1 MPSHP
6 ATNAHR
12 TLGGMLGADPSIDD
26 AFADPHLR
34 GAAESILAR
43 PCPPWMIQNQ
53 PRLKTIADVGHD
65 PSFIRRLAEREYIS
79 AFRER
84 FRTIA
89 PDAECANQLVV
100 PPPARETFDRDDA
113 KRLLDASAFAVRLH
127 EINVD
132 AARHEGVGEGASGG
146 GADIGSVRAIAD
158 APCVD
163 GNEPR
168 AIRLQLNRADYFE
181 GVGSGDNLDVVLS
194 MLRTLPSVHAA
205 VGVQRSHVMPFL
217 RVLGS
222 TEVRREAPVTLM
234 IVPDQRDPTDPTLAL
249 SQWAHDNAK
258 PARTPDGR
266 SALIVPRIATRGD
279 CPSQEIPAE
288 RLVLEGFGASAPSA
302 DLQCELVQSDLL
314 FQGGNILV
322 VEQALAAKPG
332 GGVGEGG
339 GGTERVLV
347 IGEAEIERNRHAFA
361 STEEIRERFRTTF
374 GVDRVLVLPNISFH
388 IDYDVSFRADSGRVT
403 AFVNDQQTACR
414 IIAEIAIERLERSRA
429 SPADVLRAL
438 RQAVMKQD
446 AQAVAAHLAVTFRP
460 HITPDGRFAPSIL
473 TALWPTQSK
482 HGDEKSPLPARV
494 AFVYRILAAFDHLIA
509 PVFVGSRPSE
519 NATPIETYFLAMT
532 RQTREREA
540 LHKQLREQGWL
551 VAQIPSTSDG
561 ACSLNALNAL
571 HMGQSA
577 ILPSFGRGL
586 EPFDVATR
594 NAWERGLSRFRGHS
608 RDQIVQIGCD
618 ESQRRQG
625 AVRCTVGPV

>member
-1 MPSHP
+1 
-6 ATNAHR
+6 
-12 TLGGMLGADPSIDD
+12 
-26 AFADPHLR
+26 
-34 GAAESILAR
+34 
-43 PCPPWMIQNQ
+43 MIQNH
-53 PRLKTIADVGHD
+53 PRQRTIADVGHD

-89 PDAECANQLVV
+89 PDAEFASQLAV

-113 KRLLDASAFAVRLH
+113 KRLMDGSEFAVRLH

-132 AARHEGVGEGASGG
+132 APRHEGVGE
-146 GADIGSVRAIAD
+146 IGSVRALAD

-163 GNEPR
+163 GNEPC

-181 GVGSGDNLDVVLS
+181 GEGSGDNLDVVLS

-205 VGVQRSHVMPFL
+205 VGVQRSHVLPFL
-217 RVLGS
+217 RAMHSADVH
-222 TEVRREAPVTLM
+222 REAPVTLM
-234 IVPDQRDPTDPTLAL
+234 IVPDQRDPADPTLAL

-258 PARTPDGR
+258 PAHTPDGR
-266 SALIVPRIATRGD
+266 RALIVPRIATRGD

-288 RLVLEGFGASAPSA
+288 RLVLQGFGAFAPSA
-302 DLQCELVQSDLL
+302 DLQCEIVQSALL

-322 VEQALAAKPG
+322 VEQALGAKH
-332 GGVGEGG
+332 GESG

-361 STEEIRERFRTTF
+361 SPEDIRELFRTTF

-388 IDYDVSFRADSGRVT
+388 VDYDVSFRTGNGRVT
-403 AFVNDQQTACR
+403 AFVNDEQTACR
-414 IIAEIAIERLERSRA
+414 IVAEIAIDRLERSRA
-429 SPADVLRAL
+429 APADVLRAL

-446 AQAVAAHLAVTFRP
+446 AQTVAAHLAATLRP
-460 HITPDGRFAPSIL
+460 HITSDGRFAPSIL

-482 HGDEKSPLPARV
+482 HGDEKSPLSAHV
-494 AFVYRILAAFDHLIA
+494 ALVYRILAAFDHLIA

-519 NATPIETYFLAMT
+519 NSTPIETYFLALN

-540 LHKQLREQGWL
+540 LHRQLGVQGWS
-551 VAQIPSTSDG
+551 VAQVPSTSDG

-571 HMGQSA
+571 HIGQSA

-586 EPFDVATR
+586 ESFDVAAR
-594 NAWERGLSRFRGHS
+594 NAWERGLSRCRGHS

-625 AVRCTVGPV
+625 AIRCAVGLV